1 MVREGS
7 RVFQDARDEDAQARA
22 EGAAFLVSAWEDA
35 NTFIAEAPPDTRHM
49 LGMLGWYVLLT
60 VVVRGPELS
69 ADLRELDVSELLN
82 GSLASIGEDC
92 CAYPGTVFSGGDDA
106 SSPRAERSRPLP
118 TS

>member
-69 ADLRELDVSELLN
+69 ADLRELDVSYYKHERISWRRGGVLRLP
-82 GSLASIGEDC
+82 
-92 CAYPGTVFSGGDDA
+92 PGCFRRVWFF
-106 SSPRAERSRPLP
+106 
-118 TS
+118 